1 MRFYTLALGVRI
13 SRKLSRLYLLKQK
26 LQGANFFSH
35 FYWNKREPVGNKRE
49 PVGKARGREE
59 RKSNRDLKTK
69 EESLSISAMSTRLK
83 DSFQAQSLCKTKNMN
98 LKTLIQYDC

>member
-13 SRKLSRLYLLKQK
+13 SRKLSCLYLLKQK

-35 FYWNKREPVGNKRE
+35 FYWNKREPVG
-49 PVGKARGREE
+49 KARGREE
-59 RKSNRDLKTK
+59 RKSNRYLKTK